1 MKKLDRIMINEE
13 FLQQFQ
19 NASGVFL
26 PFLISD
32 HSPTVVTFPQGLKKR
47 RRSFRFVNYVVD
59 KEDFVDCV
67 KKEWE
72 TEITGCNMY
81 KVVQKLKRLK
91 KPLNMLNWKNRNLS
105 HKVTSLKKKLTD
117 AQTEVTKDPFN
128 NDLKIQAAS
137 LLNEY
142 VEASN
147 DELKFLQ
154 QKAKIKWLSEG
165 DQNTAYFHGILKS
178 RKHKGRIESICD
190 ENGMRLERDSVAT
203 IFFEHFKNFLGTK
216 HDVQPLDSI
225 EVSFDNVISKEE
237 AEGMIGIVT
246 DEEIKDTVFDI
257 DSNKAYRP
265 DGYTSSW
272 HIQDNILIDQELLK
286 GYQWKKG
293 ARRCALK
300 VNIQKAYDTVSWE
313 FLEKARDPIS
323 PYFFTLVME
332 VFSLLLA
339 KNIQKSRK
347 FKFHY
352 GCKELKLSNMC
363 FADDLLVLCNGDIE
377 SVGVIKQTMD
387 QFSSYR
393 LVSFLSKSTIFFG
406 SVPVNVQNEI
416 LSAMPF
422 QVGSLPM
429 KYLGVP
435 LIAKKLGIKDCKSLV
450 NKIYW
455 ASVYMLPNTIINEI
469 EKLYPVLSKIAIP
482 ALSDG
487 INDKSKAKRNLGKV
501 INRLVLA
508 AAVYYIWQDR
518 NWKIFKH
525 EKRNVEQILKIITEN
540 VKMRLMSFKVNQ
552 TSVVIKITES
562 LNLK

>member
-1 MKKLDRIMINEE
+1 
-13 FLQQFQ
+13 
-19 NASGVFL
+19 
-26 PFLISD
+26 
-32 HSPTVVTFPQGLKKR
+32 
-47 RRSFRFVNYVVD
+47 
-59 KEDFVDCV
+59 
-67 KKEWE
+67 
-72 TEITGCNMY
+72 MY

-91 KPLNMLNWKNRNLS
+91 KPLNRLNWKNRNLS
-105 HKVTSLKKKLTD
+105 HKVTSLKK
-117 AQTEVTKDPFN
+117 TKDPFN

-165 DQNTAYFHGILKS
+165 DQNTAYFHCILKS

-190 ENGMRLERDSVAT
+190 ENGMRFEGDSVAT
-203 IFFEHFKNFLGTK
+203 VFVEHFKNFLGTK

-237 AEGMIGIVT
+237 AKGMIGIVT
-246 DEEIKDTVFDI
+246 DEEIKETIFDI

-265 DGYTSSW
+265 DGYTSKA
-272 HIQDNILIDQELLK
+272 H
-286 GYQWKKG
+286 GYFNGGRVLRQG
-293 ARRCALK
+293 
-300 VNIQKAYDTVSWE
+300 
-313 FLEKARDPIS
+313 DPIS

-387 QFSSYR
+387 QFSSISG
-393 LVSFLSKSTIFFG
+393 LFPNIGKSTIFFG

-487 INDKSKAKRNLGKV
+487 INDKMVKHSQDHLFFKCEFAEQVWEKLRDKMGNVRSSNELKNIVMFLSQAKAKRNLGKV
-501 INRLVLA
+501 INRLALA